1 MTSGKA
7 SSSVMIVRMVV
18 VWHADKPK
26 YQNEMGRR
34 LGEMIG
40 FFNEDLALKWF
51 KAGMINLMTHWNTI
65 DHHRHNKYLYLIRM
79 CLANCLKYVKE
90 HPKTRKEFIEI
101 IKYLMGGK
109 DVSGDGTVLQLMA
122 VYIEE
127 LGKLFEV
134 FDDMNYIEPLLFVL
148 IYINLYRL

>member
-1 MTSGKA
+1 
-7 SSSVMIVRMVV
+7 MIV

-26 YQNEMGRR
+26 YQNEVANR
-34 LGEMIG
+34 LGEMMQL
-40 FFNEDLALKWF
+40 FNEDLALKWF

-79 CLANCLKYVKE
+79 CLTNCLRYVKE
-90 HPKTRKEFIEI
+90 HPKSRKEFIETM
-101 IKYLMGGK
+101 KYLMSV
-109 DVSGDGTVLQLMA
+109 DLSADGAVLQLMA

-134 FDDMNYIEPLLFVL
+134 FDDMNYIEPLLYVL
-148 IYINLYRL
+148 SYINFYRL